1 MPLTPDHPLNQ
12 RNSYVFLPTSQWS
25 LEACQGVEGSHRRAA
40 LRQDSPF
47 ARSRDA
53 ERICRALVAFTT
65 PDGVPV
71 LRRPLSPPERKRL
84 AARVADIEAALAPAR
99 RALAQISAVL
109 KAPVCGDLIGPQSN
123 LRAEEVFREGK
134 SAPAD
139 RPAPTQMQQDEA
151 SR

>member
-1 MPLTPDHPLNQ
+1 M
-12 RNSYVFLPTSQWS
+12 FLPTSQWS
-25 LEACQGVEGSHRRAA
+25 LEACQGADGSHRRSN
-40 LRQDSPF
+40 LRQDSAF

-84 AARVADIEAALAPAR
+84 AARVADLEAALGPAR

-109 KAPVCGDLIGPQSN
+109 KAPVCGDLIGPQRD
-123 LRAEEVFREGK
+123 LRAEGVFRAGK
-134 SAPAD
+134 PVTAD
-139 RPAPTQMQQDEA
+139 GSPPTLMQQDET
-151 SR
+151 RHEP